1 MLSIHGC
8 SFNAHSWLVLEV
20 ETEQSLPILSR
31 ILDLHILVP
40 EICYRWKLSETFHL
54 MCRCNESACNAALAP
69 VQQHPGL
76 RRSVPDLDLSCVWL
90 YLVGFISSVPTNWY
104 VFFIVVQ
111 RSWHGRRQRL
121 ARALL
126 KGSPETTNIST
137 VYLTWP
143 SSNTAMPST
152 LLGVA
157 DVPARR
163 V

>member
-1 MLSIHGC
+1 
-8 SFNAHSWLVLEV
+8 
-20 ETEQSLPILSR
+20 
-31 ILDLHILVP
+31 
-40 EICYRWKLSETFHL
+40 
-54 MCRCNESACNAALAP
+54 
-69 VQQHPGL
+69 
-76 RRSVPDLDLSCVWL
+76 
-90 YLVGFISSVPTNWY
+90 LVGFISSVPTNWY